1 MTEQMEPERHIEKLL
16 RAYAKKRR
24 AQTGDPLKL
33 HPATRR
39 LLQGEVAR
47 HAPQPDEEDA
57 SLTLWELFRRRWA
70 LLAGFV
76 CVIFF
81 MAALCL
87 PALSKAKFKA
97 TSITAMSNLK
107 QIGMAAQMAAGDNH
121 GRLPASLDALTN
133 QLGSSVVLTDTVS
146 GKRFV
151 YVAGGKDLDA
161 LPGNSVLAYSPTDKK
176 GRAVLFADGHVE
188 NVKAA
193 RFAELTNQRPL
204 ELAAAKA
211 SPRRALAG
219 TPAAVTAED
228 GSVAAAAPVA
238 EQIKSE
244 ANAGELAMNA
254 PDASKKISDR
264 LVTSSGTT
272 ADHSIALTNS
282 VQFASGS
289 QNAFRNTATQVKAA
303 SVLANFQVQQNGNA
317 IRVVDADGSVY
328 DGVLLA
334 DNAVVQN
341 EPAAVVPAAPPVVAP
356 AQQMELAQNPANRNE
371 SPAPQNYFFRVT
383 GTNRTL
389 KQNVVFTGNLLPIAS
404 AAMNTQQSFAD
415 SNAGGGQ
422 SQSAVANQRPWSGV
436 RIAGVA
442 VIAGT
447 NNIEINAV
455 LLAP

>member
-24 AQTGDPLKL
+24 AQAGDPLKL

-47 HAPQPDEEDA
+47 HAPRPDEEDA
-57 SLTLWELFRRRWA
+57 SLTLWELFRRQWA

-81 MAALCL
+81 MAALFL

-204 ELAAAKA
+204 ELAAAKD

-219 TPAAVTAED
+219 TPATITAND
-228 GSVAAAAPVA
+228 GLVAATSPVA
-238 EQIKSE
+238 EQNKGE
-244 ANAGELAMNA
+244 ANAGELAVNGRV
-254 PDASKKISDR
+254 ASEKISDR
-264 LVTSSGTT
+264 RITSPGM
-272 ADHSIALTNS
+272 AGGYFVATNS
-282 VQFASGS
+282 IQFASGS

-328 DGVLLA
+328 DGVMLA
-334 DNAVVQN
+334 DNAVAQN
-341 EPAAVVPAAPPVVAP
+341 GPVVAP
-356 AQQMELAQNPANRNE
+356 AQQMEPAQNLANRNE
-371 SPAPQNYFFRVT
+371 SAAAPNYFFRVT

-389 KQNVVFTGNLLPIAS
+389 KQNVVFTGNLLPMAS
-404 AAMNTQQSFAD
+404 AAMNAQQSLAGSF
-415 SNAGGGQ
+415 NAGGGQ
-422 SQSAVANQRPWSGV
+422 SQSAAANQRPWAGV

-455 LLAP
+455 LLVP

>member
-1 MTEQMEPERHIEKLL
+1 
-16 RAYAKKRR
+16 
-24 AQTGDPLKL
+24 
-33 HPATRR
+33 
-39 LLQGEVAR
+39 
-47 HAPQPDEEDA
+47 
-57 SLTLWELFRRRWA
+57 
-70 LLAGFV
+70 
-76 CVIFF
+76 
-81 MAALCL
+81 
-87 PALSKAKFKA
+87 LSKAKFKA

-204 ELAAAKA
+204 ELAAAKNA
-211 SPRRALAG
+211 TRRALAG
-219 TPAAVTAED
+219 TPATVTAED
-228 GSVAAAAPVA
+228 GLVAAASPIAG
-238 EQIKSE
+238 QIKGE
-244 ANAGELAMNA
+244 ANAGELAMNGRVA
-254 PDASKKISDR
+254 AEKISDR
-264 LVTSSGTT
+264 RVTLSGTT
-272 ADHSIALTNS
+272 ADHSFALTNS
-282 VQFASGS
+282 MQMATAVSQYFASGS
-289 QNAFRNTATQVKAA
+289 QNVFRNTATQVKAA

-334 DNAVVQN
+334 DDAVVQN
-341 EPAAVVPAAPPVVAP
+341 EPAAVVPATPPVAAP
-356 AQQMELAQNPANRNE
+356 AHPMKPAQNLANRNE
-371 SPAPQNYFFRVT
+371 SAAAQNYFFRVT

-389 KQNVVFTGNLLPIAS
+389 EQNVVFAGNLQTIAN
-404 AAMNTQQSFAD
+404 AAANSQQSLGGNG
-415 SNAGGGQ
+415 SVGGGQ
-422 SQSAVANQRPWSGV
+422 LPLVLTNQLPWSNS
-436 RIAGVA
+436 RIAGTA
-442 VIAGT
+442 VIAGS

-455 LLAP
+455 PLVP

>member
-1 MTEQMEPERHIEKLL
+1 
-16 RAYAKKRR
+16 
-24 AQTGDPLKL
+24 
-33 HPATRR
+33 
-39 LLQGEVAR
+39 
-47 HAPQPDEEDA
+47 
-57 SLTLWELFRRRWA
+57 
-70 LLAGFV
+70 
-76 CVIFF
+76 VIFF
-81 MAALCL
+81 MAALFL

-204 ELAAAKA
+204 ELAAAAA
-211 SPRRALAG
+211 STRRVPAG
-219 TPAAVTAED
+219 TPAAVTAEN
-228 GSVAAAAPVA
+228 GSVAATSLVPKPV
-238 EQIKSE
+238 KGE
-244 ANAGELAMNA
+244 ANAGELAVNGRVG
-254 PDASKKISDR
+254 SEKISDR
-264 LVTSSGTT
+264 GVTLSGTT
-272 ADHSIALTNS
+272 ADHSFALTNS
-282 VQFASGS
+282 MQMATAVSQYFASGS
-289 QNAFRNTATQVKAA
+289 QNVFRNTATQVKAA

-334 DNAVVQN
+334 DDAVAQN
-341 EPAAVVPAAPPVVAP
+341 GSAAVVPAAPPVVASAQSMEP
-356 AQQMELAQNPANRNE
+356 AQNLANRNE
-371 SPAPQNYFFRVT
+371 SPAAQNYFFRVT

-404 AAMNTQQSFAD
+404 TAVNAQQSFAG
-415 SNAGGGQ
+415 SFNAGGSQ